1 MRYFNRH
8 TERMDSS
15 TMSRLPMTDGIYLGD
30 NLLVPPMPPIP
41 TIATP
46 WLQFDAN
53 GGLVAT
59 DLTGLRNATRLM
71 PSGVVTGITSVNL
84 DLPDATNLSNVAYSV
99 NSLETFS
106 LYSDSE
112 NISDVT
118 YCCSNNAVLR
128 EARIEL
134 PNYRLNTQS
143 ILRGNGGNLQTA
155 TLLVNKSYSVD
166 ACFHSCAKLTQVVL
180 EANLAT
186 NLSNMFADCRMLE
199 EFAGNFP
206 ELTSYQSNHTNNTSL
221 KRFNVVWG
229 KISNC
234 TGAFTNSGLE
244 TDEINKI
251 LTSLPTYT
259 SGSHVITFT
268 GCPGAPTCDTSI
280 GTNKGWTVQI

>member
-41 TIATP
+41 TIAAP

-59 DLTGLRNATRLM
+59 DLTGLRNATKLI
-71 PSGVVTGITSVNL
+71 PTGVVTGITSVNL
-84 DLPDATNLSNVAYSV
+84 DLPDAQILDNICYGNSGINNAVISSTSENIVSATGLTSN
-99 NSLETFS
+99 NPSLET
-106 LYSDSE
+106 
-112 NISDVT
+112 
-118 YCCSNNAVLR
+118 LR
-128 EARIEL
+128 VYL
-134 PNYRLNTQS
+134 PNYT
-143 ILRGNGGNLQTA
+143 G
-155 TLLVNKSYSVD
+155 TLGSAGD
-166 ACFHSCAKLTQVVL
+166 ACTKLSSAELIAPKVSG
-180 EANLAT
+180 
-186 NLSNMFADCRMLE
+186 LSYYCFRDTA
-199 EFAGNFP
+199 
-206 ELTSYQSNHTNNTSL
+206 LTSIILQLDKCAGMPYCFRGCSFLPEFSADLPNLTDAASAWAGTTSL
-221 KRFNVVWG
+221 KTFNVTWP
-229 KISNC
+229 KISNLG
-234 TGAFTNSGLE
+234 GAFTNSGLE

-280 GTNKGWTVQI
+280 GTKKGWTVQI